1 MWGDSKY
8 GAQSRY
14 DDYHTT
20 QVKLKLNY
28 KTDAD
33 VIEWIN
39 WHKSNRNSSAQG
51 AIKALIRA
59 DIAKQEG
66 KGSQSCSLRKAK
78 EQKR

>member
-14 DDYHTT
+14 DEYNTT
-20 QVKLKLNY
+20 QVKLKLNK

-33 VIEWIN
+33 VIRWIN
-39 WHKSNRNSSAQG
+39 AHKVSRESSVQG

-66 KGSQSCSLRKAK
+66 HK
-78 EQKR
+78 

>member
-8 GAQSRY
+8 EAQNRY
-14 DDYHTT
+14 DGYNTT

-28 KTDAD
+28 KTDGD
-33 VIEWIN
+33 VITWIN
-39 WHKSNRNSSAQG
+39 SHKYSRDSSAQG

-66 KGSQSCSLRKAK
+66 GNDPIPVSSPRA
-78 EQKR
+78 

>member
-14 DDYHTT
+14 DEYNTT

-33 VIEWIN
+33 VIQWVN
-39 WHKSNRNSSAQG
+39 AHKASLDSSVQG

-59 DIAKQEG
+59 DIAKQE
-66 KGSQSCSLRKAK
+66 
-78 EQKR
+78 EQKQ

>member
-14 DDYHTT
+14 DEYNTT

-33 VIEWIN
+33 VIRWIN
-39 WHKSNRNSSAQG
+39 AHKVSRESSVQG

-66 KGSQSCSLRKAK
+66 
-78 EQKR
+78 QK

>member
-8 GAQSRY
+8 EAQSRY
-14 DDYHTT
+14 DDYNTT

-33 VIEWIN
+33 VLMWVN
-39 WHKSNRNSSAQG
+39 THKNSRDSSVQG

-59 DIAKQEG
+59 DIAKQEEH
-66 KGSQSCSLRKAK
+66 KQ
-78 EQKR
+78 